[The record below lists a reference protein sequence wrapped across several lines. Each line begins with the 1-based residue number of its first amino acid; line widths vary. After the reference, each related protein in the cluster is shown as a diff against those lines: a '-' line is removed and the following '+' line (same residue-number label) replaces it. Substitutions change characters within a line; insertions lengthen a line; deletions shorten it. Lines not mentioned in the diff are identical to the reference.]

1 MNNIDQ
7 ILTDNYQQLEKLKSE
22 LSQIE
27 NIRKRFEELKAS
39 NEKLPEEFQARFQLI
54 VDHAAEYN
62 KNLGNSVKL
71 FVEGN
76 NTLLVEN
83 ILEISNK
90 TNKLGSEI
98 NRLVEFNLD
107 DSFKE
112 LGDQFLENSKNVIN
126 QELIKFDD
134 KATNIQN
141 KINAFSEEITRL
153 SKIDLESHF
162 NNHQSKLSDVF
173 ISVNGINGIIT
184 NISQNLNNIS
194 QNIGDIE
201 QSIVRKQHELIEHIG
216 RLQNNQDTIKKELID
231 SLQNK
236 HEELL
241 IILNK
246 SENKIDAIISQ
257 NELLKKGVKFNK
269 IIGFVM
275 MSLIVVTLIVLLLP
289 TASYK

>member
-22 LSQIE
+22 LKQIE
-27 NIRKRFEELKAS
+27 NIREKFEELKTS
-39 NEKLPEEFQARFQLI
+39 NEKLPEEFKIRFQLI
-54 VDHAAEYN
+54 VDQAAEYN

-76 NTLLVEN
+76 NTLLIEN

-98 NRLVEFNLD
+98 NRLVEFSLD
-107 DSFKE
+107 DSFIE
-112 LGDQFLENSKNVIN
+112 LETQFLENSKNVIS
-126 QELIKFDD
+126 QELIKFEE
-134 KATNIQN
+134 KATNIQD

-173 ISVNGINGIIT
+173 ISVNGINGIIA
-184 NISQNLNNIS
+184 NISQNLNKIS
-194 QNIGDIE
+194 QNIGEIQ
-201 QSIVRKQHELIEHIG
+201 QSIIKKQNELIKHID
-216 RLQNNQDTIKKELID
+216 RLQNNQDTIKKELFD
-231 SLQNK
+231 SLKNK

-257 NELLKKGVKFNK
+257 NELLTKGVKFNK
-269 IIGFVM
+269 VIGFVM
-275 MSLIVVTLIVLLLP
+275 MSIIAANLIVRLLQE
-289 TASYK
+289 

>member
-22 LSQIE
+22 LKQIE
-27 NIRKRFEELKAS
+27 NIREKFEELKTS
-39 NEKLPEEFQARFQLI
+39 NEKLPEEFKIRFQLI
-54 VDHAAEYN
+54 VDQAAEYN

-76 NTLLVEN
+76 NTLLIEN

-98 NRLVEFNLD
+98 NRLVEFSLD
-107 DSFKE
+107 DSFIE
-112 LGDQFLENSKNVIN
+112 LETQFLENSKNVIS
-126 QELIKFDD
+126 QELIKFEE
-134 KATNIQN
+134 KATNIQD

-173 ISVNGINGIIT
+173 ISVNGINGIIA
-184 NISQNLNNIS
+184 NISQNLNKIS
-194 QNIGDIE
+194 QNIGEIQ
-201 QSIVRKQHELIEHIG
+201 QSIIKKQNELIKHID
-216 RLQNNQDTIKKELID
+216 RLQNNQDTIKKELFD
-231 SLQNK
+231 SLKNK

-257 NELLKKGVKFNK
+257 NELLTKGVKFNK
-269 IIGFVM
+269 VIGFVM
-275 MSLIVVTLIVLLLP
+275 MSIIAANLIVLLLQE
-289 TASYK
+289 

>member
-22 LSQIE
+22 LNQIE
-27 NIRKRFEELKAS
+27 NIRRRFEELKNS
-39 NEKLPEEFQARFQLI
+39 NEKLPEEFQVRFQLI

-90 TNKLGSEI
+90 TNKLDSVI
-98 NRLVEFNLD
+98 NRLVEFSLD

-112 LGDQFLENSKNVIN
+112 LGTQFLENSKDVIN

-141 KINAFSEEITRL
+141 KINAFSDEITRL

-162 NNHQSKLSDVF
+162 NNHQSKLSEVF
-173 ISVNGINGIIT
+173 ISVNGINGIIS

-194 QNIGDIE
+194 QKLGEIE
-201 QSIVRKQHELIEHIG
+201 QSILKNKQELIKNI
-216 RLQNNQDTIKKELID
+216 DTLKKELTV

-236 HEELL
+236 HKEVL

-257 NELLKKGVKFNK
+257 NELLKKGIKFNK

-275 MSLIVVTLIVLLLP
+275 MSLIVVTLIVLLLQQ
-289 TASYK
+289 

>member
-22 LSQIE
+22 LNQIE
-27 NIRKRFEELKAS
+27 NIRKRFEELKNS
-39 NEKLPEEFQARFQLI
+39 NEKLPEEFQVRFQLI

-98 NRLVEFNLD
+98 NRLVEFSLD

-112 LGDQFLENSKNVIN
+112 LGTHFLENSKHVIN

-162 NNHQSKLSDVF
+162 NNHQSKLSEVF
-173 ISVNGINGIIT
+173 ISVNGINGIIS
-184 NISQNLNNIS
+184 NISQNLNKIIHNL
-194 QNIGDIE
+194 GEIE
-201 QSIVRKQHELIEHIG
+201 QSILNNKRELLSSINN
-216 RLQNNQDTIKKELID
+216 LQQYQDTVINKLSKNMQSNHQKILTSFQESDNKLD
-231 SLQNK
+231 S
-236 HEELL
+236 
-241 IILNK
+241 
-246 SENKIDAIISQ
+246 IISYNQ
-257 NELLKKGVKFNK
+257 SLKKDLKLNK
-269 IIGFVM
+269 IIGFV
-275 MSLIVVTLIVLLLP
+275 LIFLILVTLILVLV
-289 TASYK
+289 KNF

>member
-22 LSQIE
+22 LNQIE
-27 NIRKRFEELKAS
+27 NIRKRFEELKNS
-39 NEKLPEEFQARFQLI
+39 NEKLPEEFQVRFQLI

-90 TNKLGSEI
+90 TNKLDSVI
-98 NRLVEFNLD
+98 NRLVEFSLD

-112 LGDQFLENSKNVIN
+112 LGTQFLENSKDVIN

-141 KINAFSEEITRL
+141 KINAFSDEITRL

-162 NNHQSKLSDVF
+162 NNHQSKLSEVF
-173 ISVNGINGIIT
+173 ISVNGINGIIS

-194 QNIGDIE
+194 QKLGEIE
-201 QSIVRKQHELIEHIG
+201 QSILKNKQELIKNI
-216 RLQNNQDTIKKELID
+216 DTLKKELTV

-236 HEELL
+236 HKEVL

-257 NELLKKGVKFNK
+257 NELLKKGIKFNK

-275 MSLIVVTLIVLLLP
+275 MSLIVVTLIVLLLQQ
-289 TASYK
+289 